1 MLRHSPHY
9 AERSLSNV
17 PPEED
22 VSIPPSP
29 LSSNSPSSPSLVASC
44 ISSPAAML
52 LQEMYSDSPNDFTDE
67 DDLSLPSTSEGA
79 ASAAGSSGLSTSQA
93 GAAAPDPGSAK
104 RRAANGRSSRT
115 KRRQS
120 DSFDEAVKDVLGS
133 CSATLLA
140 LKKKKEKPA
149 PTDDGDDTANWIAAK
164 LRMLPNKKRCEVTFK
179 IHKLLYEAEMEQY
192 E

>member
-9 AERSLSNV
+9 AERSSSNV

-52 LQEMYSDSPNDFTDE
+52 LQEMYSDSPNDLTDE
-67 DDLSLPSTSEGA
+67 DDLRLPSTSEGA

-104 RRAANGRSSRT
+104 RRAANGRSSRYWH
-115 KRRQS
+115 
-120 DSFDEAVKDVLGS
+120 GS
-133 CSATLLA
+133 HFL
-140 LKKKKEKPA
+140 
-149 PTDDGDDTANWIAAK
+149 
-164 LRMLPNKKRCEVTFK
+164 
-179 IHKLLYEAEMEQY
+179 QY
-192 E
+192 LNDNQ